1 MPVGKGSLK
10 RVGLEKKSEIITLTP
25 NNVVEILVDGVV
37 CKNVTDNKKTEDS
50 VKKYGVILP
59 IIVEETAEGLKVIDG
74 TKRVCALK
82 TLGVKTVKAVVISD
96 GKGISAELK
105 KFEKKSLHPEDNSVR
120 DVTGRTR
127 FTKGKVFLE
136 KVVKMS

>member
-37 CKNVTDNKKTEDS
+37 CKNVTDNKKTEES

-59 IIVEETAEGLKVIDG
+59 IIVEETAEGLKVVDG
-74 TKRVCALK
+74 AKRVCALK

-105 KFEKKSLHPEDNSVR
+105 KFEKTVKVAEKKEKSIHE
-120 DVTGRTR
+120 
-127 FTKGKVFLE
+127 E
-136 KVVKMS
+136 KFDMVKRLGEEEMPVYLL

>member
-74 TKRVCALK
+74 AKRVCALK

-105 KFEKKSLHPEDNSVR
+105 KFEKTVKVAEKKEKSIHE
-120 DVTGRTR
+120 
-127 FTKGKVFLE
+127 E
-136 KVVKMS
+136 KFDMVKRLGEEEMPVYLL

>member
-37 CKNVTDNKKTEDS
+37 CKTVTDNKKTEES

-59 IIVEETAEGLKVIDG
+59 IIVEETAEGLKVVDG
-74 TKRVCALK
+74 AKRVCALK

-105 KFEKKSLHPEDNSVR
+105 KFEKQVKTSEKKEKSIHE
-120 DVTGRTR
+120 
-127 FTKGKVFLE
+127 E
-136 KVVKMS
+136 KFDMVKRLGEEEMPVYLL

>member
-59 IIVEETAEGLKVIDG
+59 IIVEETAEGLKVVDG
-74 TKRVCALK
+74 AKRVCALK

-105 KFEKKSLHPEDNSVR
+105 KFEKTVKVAEKKEKSIHE
-120 DVTGRTR
+120 
-127 FTKGKVFLE
+127 E
-136 KVVKMS
+136 KFDMVKRLGEEEMPVYLL

>member
-1 MPVGKGSLK
+1 MAVGKGSLK

-37 CKNVTDNKKTEDS
+37 CKNVTDNKKTEES

-59 IIVEETAEGLKVIDG
+59 IIVEETAEGLKVVDG
-74 TKRVCALK
+74 AKRVCALK
-82 TLGVKTVKAVVISD
+82 TLGVKTAKAVVISD

-105 KFEKKSLHPEDNSVR
+105 KFEKQLKTSEKKEKSIHE
-120 DVTGRTR
+120 
-127 FTKGKVFLE
+127 E
-136 KVVKMS
+136 KFDMVKRLGEEEMPVYLL

>member
-37 CKNVTDNKKTEDS
+37 CKTVTDNKKTEES

-105 KFEKKSLHPEDNSVR
+105 KFEKQVKTSEKKEKSIHE
-120 DVTGRTR
+120 
-127 FTKGKVFLE
+127 E
-136 KVVKMS
+136 KFDMVKRLGEEEMPVYLL